1 MCVCVCLFNHDN
13 NSYFSIQ
20 MADFFPLRPV
30 SADLILLPVEL
41 SKSWV
46 ILMMSGYVLLLVS
59 PLVTTSPKTRTKLP
73 TRHSIQKKDTNGFK
87 EINHFGIHYR
97 FLDIKYLVVLGG
109 EFSSL
114 ASSH

>member
-1 MCVCVCLFNHDN
+1 
-13 NSYFSIQ
+13 
-20 MADFFPLRPV
+20 MADFFPLRPL

-41 SKSWV
+41 LKSWV

-59 PLVTTSPKTRTKLP
+59 PLGTTSPKTRTKLLP

-87 EINHFGIHYR
+87 EINQLVHDR
-97 FLDIKYLVVLGG
+97 FLDLKYLVVLGG
-109 EFSSL
+109 DFSSL